1 MTILFNKLTTTAMAL
16 ALGAGMLAS
25 SALAQDKV
33 VINMHTTVGSNVKI
47 LGSNAKIF
55 ADRVN
60 QISGGTIEIRHFEPG
75 ALVPAVEYFDAL
87 SVGALDS
94 AWGSAGTN
102 ANKNPALVLFTSV
115 PFGPSPGEM
124 LGWLYHGGGIELY
137 DEIYASFNVKG
148 LPCSM
153 IAPEAAG
160 WFNTPIDTVDDLKGL
175 KFRIFGLGGKTL
187 EKLGVSTQLLAGGD
201 IAPALQRGTIDGAE
215 FANPAVD
222 VSFSFH
228 KLADYYYF
236 PGWHQQSSVQDFTM
250 NLDSWNALSP
260 THQAVIESACA
271 ESLMRVFAEG
281 EALQGEALRTVEEE
295 GVEVRKLSDDVI
307 AALRTAWDE
316 VVEEE
321 AAANPDFA
329 RVYESY
335 KAFREDY
342 KLWSEIAYVD

>member
-1 MTILFNKLTTTAMAL
+1 MKIRSKGLKTAAMAVT
-16 ALGAGMLAS
+16 LGAGLLTN
-25 SALAQDKV
+25 SAVAQDKV
-33 VINMHTTVGSNVKI
+33 VIDMHTTVGSNVKI
-47 LGSNAKIF
+47 LGSNAKIV

-60 QISGGTIEIRHFEPG
+60 QMSGGALEIRHFEPG
-75 ALVPAVEYFDAL
+75 ALVPAVEYFDSL
-87 SVGALDS
+87 SVGALDA

-102 ANKNPALVLFTSV
+102 VNKNPALVLFTSV
-115 PFGPSPGEM
+115 PFGPTPGEM
-124 LGWLYHGGGIELY
+124 LGWLYYGGGIELY

-160 WFNTPIDTVDDLKGL
+160 WFNTPIDTADDLKGL

-250 NLDSWNALSP
+250 NLDKWNALSP
-260 THQAVIESACA
+260 THQAIIEAACA

-281 EALQGEALRTVEEE
+281 EALQGEALRTVEAE
-295 GVEVRKLSDDVI
+295 GV
-307 AALRTAWDE
+307 
-316 VVEEE
+316 
-321 AAANPDFA
+321 
-329 RVYESY
+329 
-335 KAFREDY
+335 
-342 KLWSEIAYVD
+342 